1 MPQELGRFTIKQRET
16 QHVFTDPVN
25 EGKSTGKTRSSDAAE
40 GNEEG
45 SVGFFQAVET
55 CRSLKKRGGAGSGST
70 LLHWAAEVNR
80 RWVLV

>member
-45 SVGFFQAVET
+45 SVGFFSPSGGDVSLVEE
-55 CRSLKKRGGAGSGST
+55 KRRGWFR
-70 LLHWAAEVNR
+70 LLCCIGLR
-80 RWVLV
+80 R

>member
-25 EGKSTGKTRSSDAAE
+25 EGKSTGKTRSSDPAE

-45 SVGFFQAVET
+45 SVSFFSSGGDV
-55 CRSLKKRGGAGSGST
+55 SLVAEKRRGWFR
-70 LLHWAAEVNR
+70 LLCCIGLR
-80 RWVLV
+80 R